1 MFEHNER
8 FFQDHSDERR
18 SLRRVRPTSKVWA
31 AVENTSRNEMLG
43 MAEVSD
49 FSGLGIALRN
59 IAGDPVAAVGDRFCV
74 TLVAEEGIIPLSGTL
89 VHLNRTGTLGLRID
103 PPTPPGE
110 QFLIRVY
117 QRVTSPA
124 LMAD

>member
-1 MFEHNER
+1 MHEYNER
-8 FFQDHSDERR
+8 YLPGTDNERR
-18 SLRRVRPTSKVWA
+18 SLRRVAPTAKVWA

-59 IAGDPVAAVGDRFCV
+59 VAGDPVAAIGDKFCV

-89 VHLNRTGTLGLRID
+89 VHLDRSGKLGLRLD
-103 PPTPPGE
+103 SPEPPGQ

-117 QRVTSPA
+117 QRASATVH
-124 LMAD
+124 AD

>member
-1 MFEHNER
+1 MFEYNER
-8 FFQDHSDERR
+8 FFPGESDERR
-18 SLRRVRPTSKVWA
+18 GLRRVRPTSKVWA

-59 IAGDPVAAVGDRFCV
+59 IAGDPDSAIGDKFCV

-89 VHLNRTGTLGLRID
+89 VHLDHTGRLGLRID
-103 PPTPPGE
+103 APTGPGQ

-117 QRVTSPA
+117 QRACDAVI
-124 LMAD
+124 AD